1 MKLLSLFILR
11 LRRNA
16 IFLSLITAIALIPLA
31 LSYRNVLEVENLRFE
46 DRAHI
51 IQVKKEAEMALY
63 SDDNEA
69 QALDQE
75 SMDYYKKLLELT
87 TFYLEKEHIQ
97 GKSQEVLE
105 TELELYQTLQNW
117 EAKGNRV
124 NHFTSSE
131 LAERIIVYKKVLE
144 QALTFHYPTAPK
156 DFYLTLLQF
165 LPASIYIIPLVV
177 CSLIVWLLMTDL
189 SKHRGLL
196 FINGLTPSQYATSL
210 TLLALLLQVAI
221 YALILF
227 MLLLLAHQFQF
238 TFQADYPLLVGTNT
252 LSTISIREQLQKLL
266 LVMAGVTG
274 FYLTFIRLAT
284 AKVLQ
289 TYKRK

>member
-16 IFLSLITAIALIPLA
+16 IFLSLITAIALIPFA
-31 LSYRNVLEVENLRFE
+31 MSYRNVLESENLRFE
-46 DRAHI
+46 DRTRI
-51 IQVKKEAEMALY
+51 IQVKKEAEMFLY

-87 TFYLEKEHIQ
+87 TTYLEKEHIQ

-105 TELELYQTLQNW
+105 TELELYQTMQNW
-117 EAKGNRV
+117 EANGHNI
-124 NHFTSSE
+124 NHFTNSE
-131 LAERIIVYKKVLE
+131 LAERITVYKKVLE
-144 QALTFHYPTAPK
+144 QNLTFHYPTAPK
-156 DFYLTLLQF
+156 DVYLTLLQV
-165 LPASIYIIPLVV
+165 LPASNYMIPLVI
-177 CSLIVWLLMTDL
+177 CCLLVWLLLTDL

-196 FINGLTPSQYATSL
+196 FINGLSPGQYASSL

-221 YALILF
+221 YALILL

-238 TFQADYPLLVGTNT
+238 TFQEKYPIVIGTNT
-252 LSTISIREQLQKLL
+252 LSTISVREQLQKLL
-266 LVMAGVTG
+266 LEMAGVTG

-284 AKVLQ
+284 AKILEK
-289 TYKRK
+289 YKRK

>member
-16 IFLSLITAIALIPLA
+16 IFLSLITAIALIPFA
-31 LSYRNVLEVENLRFE
+31 MSYRNVLEAENLRFE
-46 DRAHI
+46 DRARI
-51 IQVKKEAEMALY
+51 TQVKKEAEIALY

-75 SMDYYKKLLELT
+75 SIDYYKKLLELAT
-87 TFYLEKEHIQ
+87 AYLEKEHIQ
-97 GKSQEVLE
+97 GKSQEVLK

-131 LAERIIVYKKVLE
+131 LAERITVYKKVLE
-144 QALTFHYPTAPK
+144 QALTFHYSTAPK
-156 DFYLTLLQF
+156 DFYMTLLQV
-165 LPASIYIIPLVV
+165 LPASNYMIPLVI

-227 MLLLLAHQFQF
+227 MLLLLTHQFQF
-238 TFQADYPLLVGTNT
+238 TFQEGYPLLVGTNT

-266 LVMAGVTG
+266 LVMAGVTV

-284 AKVLQ
+284 AKLLEK
-289 TYKRK
+289 YKRK

>member
-1 MKLLSLFILR
+1 MNLLLLFILR
-11 LRRNA
+11 LKRNA
-16 IFLSLITAIALIPLA
+16 IFLSLITAIALIPFA
-31 LSYRNVLEVENLRFE
+31 MSYRNVLEAENLRFE
-46 DRAHI
+46 DRTRI
-51 IQVKKEAEMALY
+51 IQVKKEAEIVLY
-63 SDDNEA
+63 ADDKEA

-87 TFYLEKEHIQ
+87 TTYLEKEHIQ

-105 TELELYQTLQNW
+105 TELELYQTMQNW
-117 EAKGNRV
+117 EANGHNI
-124 NHFTSSE
+124 NHFTNSE
-131 LAERIIVYKKVLE
+131 LAERITVYKKVLE
-144 QALTFHYPTAPK
+144 QNLTFHYPTAPK
-156 DFYLTLLQF
+156 DVYLTLLQV
-165 LPASIYIIPLVV
+165 LPASNYMIPLVI
-177 CSLIVWLLMTDL
+177 CCLLAWLLITDF

-196 FINGLTPSQYATSL
+196 FINGLSPSQYATSL

-238 TFQADYPLLVGTNT
+238 TFQEKYPIVIGTNT

>member
-31 LSYRNVLEVENLRFE
+31 LAYRNVLEAENLRFE
-46 DRAHI
+46 DRARI
-51 IQVKKEAEMALY
+51 TQVKKEAEMALY
-63 SDDNEA
+63 SDHNKA

-75 SMDYYKKLLELT
+75 SMDYYKKLLELAT
-87 TFYLEKEHIQ
+87 AYLEKEHIQ

-124 NHFTSSE
+124 NHFTSGE
-131 LAERIIVYKKVLE
+131 LAERITVYKKVLE
-144 QALTFHYPTAPK
+144 QALTFHYSTAPK
-156 DFYLTLLQF
+156 DFYMTFLQLL
-165 LPASIYIIPLVV
+165 PTSIYIIPLVI
-177 CSLIVWLLMTDL
+177 SWLLVWLLMTDL
-189 SKHRGLL
+189 FKHRGLL
-196 FINGLTPSQYATSL
+196 FINGLSPSQYATSL

-227 MLLLLAHQFQF
+227 MLLLLTHQFQF
-238 TFQADYPLLVGTNT
+238 TFQEDYPLLVGTNT

-266 LVMAGVTG
+266 LEMAGVTCC
-274 FYLTFIRLAT
+274 YLAFIRLAT

>member
-16 IFLSLITAIALIPLA
+16 IFLSLITAIALIPFA
-31 LSYRNVLEVENLRFE
+31 MSYRNVLEAENLRFE
-46 DRAHI
+46 DRSRI
-51 IQVKKEAEMALY
+51 IQVKKEAEIVLY
-63 SDDNEA
+63 ADDKEA

-87 TFYLEKEHIQ
+87 TTYLEKEHIQ

-105 TELELYQTLQNW
+105 TELELYQTMQNW
-117 EAKGNRV
+117 EANGHNI
-124 NHFTSSE
+124 NHFTNSE
-131 LAERIIVYKKVLE
+131 LAERITVYKKVLE

-156 DFYLTLLQF
+156 DVYLTLLQV
-165 LPASIYIIPLVV
+165 LPASNYMIPLVI
-177 CSLIVWLLMTDL
+177 CCLLAWLLMTDL

-196 FINGLTPSQYATSL
+196 FINGLSPSQYATSL

-238 TFQADYPLLVGTNT
+238 TFQEDYPLLVGTNPQ
-252 LSTISIREQLQKLL
+252 STITVGKQLQKLL
-266 LVMAGVTG
+266 LEMAGVIG
-274 FYLTFIRLAT
+274 FYLTLIRLAT

>member
-1 MKLLSLFILR
+1 MNLLLLFILR
-11 LRRNA
+11 LKRNA
-16 IFLSLITAIALIPLA
+16 IFLSLITAIALIPFA
-31 LSYRNVLEVENLRFE
+31 MSYRNVLEAENLRFE
-46 DRAHI
+46 DRSRI
-51 IQVKKEAEMALY
+51 IQVKKEAEIVLY
-63 SDDNEA
+63 ADDKEA

-87 TFYLEKEHIQ
+87 TTYLEKEHIQ

-105 TELELYQTLQNW
+105 TELELYQTMQNW
-117 EAKGNRV
+117 EANGHNI
-124 NHFTSSE
+124 NHFTNSE
-131 LAERIIVYKKVLE
+131 LAERITVYKKVLE
-144 QALTFHYPTAPK
+144 QTLTFHYPTAPK
-156 DFYLTLLQF
+156 DFYLTLLQL
-165 LPASIYIIPLVV
+165 LPASIYIIPLVI
-177 CSLIVWLLMTDL
+177 CCLLAWLLMTDL

-196 FINGLTPSQYATSL
+196 FINGLSPSQYATSL

-238 TFQADYPLLVGTNT
+238 TFQEKYPIVIGTNT
-252 LSTISIREQLQKLL
+252 LSTISVREQLQKLL
-266 LVMAGVTG
+266 LEMAGVTG
-274 FYLTFIRLAT
+274 FYLNFIRLAT

>member
-1 MKLLSLFILR
+1 MNTLTLFILR
-11 LRRNA
+11 LKRNA
-16 IFLSLITAIALIPLA
+16 IFLALMTAMALIPLA
-31 LSYRNVLEVENLRFE
+31 LSYRNVLEAENLRFE
-46 DRAHI
+46 DRTRI
-51 IQVKKEAEMALY
+51 IQIKKEAEIVLY
-63 SDDNEA
+63 ADDKEV

-87 TFYLEKEHIQ
+87 TTYLEKEHIQ

-117 EAKGNRV
+117 EAKGHNI
-124 NHFTSSE
+124 NHFTNSE
-131 LAERIIVYKKVLE
+131 LAERITVYKKVLE
-144 QALTFHYPTAPK
+144 QALAFHYSTAPK
-156 DFYLTLLQF
+156 DFYMTFLQLL
-165 LPASIYIIPLVV
+165 PTSIYIIPLVI

-196 FINGLTPSQYATSL
+196 FINGLSPGQYATSL

-238 TFQADYPLLVGTNT
+238 TFQEDYPLLVGTNT

-266 LVMAGVTG
+266 LEMAGLTG

>member
-11 LRRNA
+11 LKRNA
-16 IFLSLITAIALIPLA
+16 IFLSLIATIALIPLA
-31 LSYRNVLEVENLRFE
+31 LSYRNVLEAENLRFE
-46 DRAHI
+46 DRTRI
-51 IQVKKEAEMALY
+51 IQVKKEAETFLY
-63 SDDNEA
+63 ADDKEA

-87 TFYLEKEHIQ
+87 TTYLEKEHIQ

-117 EAKGNRV
+117 EAKGHNI
-124 NHFTSSE
+124 NHFTNSE
-131 LAERIIVYKKVLE
+131 LAERITVYKKVLE
-144 QALTFHYPTAPK
+144 QNLTFHYPTAPK
-156 DFYLTLLQF
+156 DVYLTLLQV
-165 LPASIYIIPLVV
+165 LPASNYMIPLVI
-177 CSLIVWLLMTDL
+177 CCLLVWLLLTDL

-196 FINGLTPSQYATSL
+196 FINGLSPGQYASSL

-221 YALILF
+221 YTLILF
-227 MLLLLAHQFQF
+227 MLLLLAQQFQF
-238 TFQADYPLLVGTNT
+238 TFQEDYPLLVGTNT
-252 LSTISIREQLQKLL
+252 LSTISVREQLQKLL
-266 LVMAGVTG
+266 LEMAGVTG

-289 TYKRK
+289 TYNRK

>member
-11 LRRNA
+11 LKRNA
-16 IFLSLITAIALIPLA
+16 IFLSLITAIALIPFA
-31 LSYRNVLEVENLRFE
+31 LSYRNVLEAENLRFE
-46 DRAHI
+46 DRTRI
-51 IQVKKEAEMALY
+51 TQVKKEAEMVLY

-75 SMDYYKKLLELT
+75 SMDYYKKLLELAT
-87 TFYLEKEHIQ
+87 TYLEKEHIQ
-97 GKSQEVLE
+97 GKSQEVLG

-131 LAERIIVYKKVLE
+131 LAERITVYKKVLE
-144 QALTFHYPTAPK
+144 QTLTFHYPTAPK

-196 FINGLTPSQYATSL
+196 FINGLSPGQYATSL
-210 TLLALLLQVAI
+210 TQLALLLQVAI

-238 TFQADYPLLVGTNT
+238 TFQEDYPLLVGTTT
-252 LSTISIREQLQKLL
+252 LSTISVREQIQKLL
-266 LVMAGVTG
+266 LVTAGVTG

>member
-31 LSYRNVLEVENLRFE
+31 LSYRNVLESENLRFE
-46 DRAHI
+46 DRARI
-51 IQVKKEAEMALY
+51 TQVKKEAEMVLY

-75 SMDYYKKLLELT
+75 SMDHYKKLLELAT
-87 TFYLEKEHIQ
+87 AYLEKEHIQ

-124 NHFTSSE
+124 NHFTSGE
-131 LAERIIVYKKVLE
+131 LAERITVYKEVLE

-156 DFYLTLLQF
+156 DFYMTFLQLL
-165 LPASIYIIPLVV
+165 PTSIYIIPLVI

-196 FINGLTPSQYATSL
+196 FINGLSPGQYATSL

-238 TFQADYPLLVGTNT
+238 TFQEDYPLLVSTNT
-252 LSTISIREQLQKLL
+252 LSTISIREQIQKLL
-266 LVMAGVTG
+266 LEMAGVTG
-274 FYLTFIRLAT
+274 CYHIAIRLLIPSIIRFYC
-284 AKVLQ
+284 K
-289 TYKRK
+289 

>member
-31 LSYRNVLEVENLRFE
+31 LSYQNVLEVENLRFE

-238 TFQADYPLLVGTNT
+238 TFQENYPLPVGTNT

-266 LVMAGVTG
+266 LEMAGVTG